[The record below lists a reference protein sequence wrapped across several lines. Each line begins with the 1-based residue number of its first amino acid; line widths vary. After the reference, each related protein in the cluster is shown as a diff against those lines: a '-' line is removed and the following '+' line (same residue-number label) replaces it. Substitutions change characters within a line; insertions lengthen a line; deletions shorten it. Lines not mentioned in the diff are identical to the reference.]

1 MEIASGIRKFSPD
14 WLSGCNEFGWVSP
27 KGHHK
32 KIKKNLAG
40 IFFGLGL
47 EQGKHCAFNDF
58 SY

>member
-40 IFFGLGL
+40 TFFWPWLRTRKAL
-47 EQGKHCAFNDF
+47 CLQ
-58 SY
+58 